1 MTDIENYHNWLRDAH
16 AMEKQ
21 VESLL
26 VATIRRLD
34 NEPQLRTRLEQHLY
48 ETRRQ
53 LSALQDI
60 IARNHISRSALK
72 DAMSRV
78 AALGQTIGIMLP
90 GDEVIKVIITAYV
103 FAHFEVACYTALL
116 TAAERVGDHS
126 AMHTLEGI
134 LAEERGMADWLLH
147 YLPALTG
154 QYLMDTDMPGV
165 EAGIKPPENAMVK
178 RQTIALL
185 AAEEQVPLVL
195 TARQQALVDAVAN
208 RMLPA
213 ERNPVSPVGKPRAKA
228 RAGSGSR

>member
-21 VESLL
+21 AESLL

-60 IARNHISRSALK
+60 I
-72 DAMSRV
+72 
-78 AALGQTIGIMLP
+78 GIMLP

-116 TAAERVGDHS
+116 TAAKRVGDHS

-165 EAGIKPPENAMVK
+165 EAGH
-178 RQTIALL
+178 
-185 AAEEQVPLVL
+185 
-195 TARQQALVDAVAN
+195 
-208 RMLPA
+208 
-213 ERNPVSPVGKPRAKA
+213 
-228 RAGSGSR
+228 

>member
-1 MTDIENYHNWLRDAH
+1 MTDSENYHNWLRDAH

-21 VESLL
+21 AESLL
-26 VATIRRLD
+26 MATIRRLD

-53 LSALQDI
+53 LSALQDL

-90 GDEVIKVIITAYV
+90 GDELIKLITTAYV

-116 TAAERVGDHS
+116 TAAKRVGDHS
-126 AMHTLEGI
+126 AMPTLEGI

-147 YLPALTG
+147 HLPALTG
-154 QYLMDTDMPGV
+154 QYLMHNSLPGV
-165 EAGIKPPENAMVK
+165 EAG
-178 RQTIALL
+178 Q
-185 AAEEQVPLVL
+185 
-195 TARQQALVDAVAN
+195 
-208 RMLPA
+208 
-213 ERNPVSPVGKPRAKA
+213 
-228 RAGSGSR
+228 

>member
-21 VESLL
+21 AESLL

-72 DAMSRV
+72 DAMRRV

-116 TAAERVGDHS
+116 TAAKRVGDHS

-165 EAGIKPPENAMVK
+165 EAGH
-178 RQTIALL
+178 
-185 AAEEQVPLVL
+185 
-195 TARQQALVDAVAN
+195 
-208 RMLPA
+208 
-213 ERNPVSPVGKPRAKA
+213 
-228 RAGSGSR
+228 

>member
-21 VESLL
+21 AESLL

-116 TAAERVGDHS
+116 TAAKRVGDHS

-154 QYLMDTDMPGV
+154 GW
-165 EAGIKPPENAMVK
+165 
-178 RQTIALL
+178 RW
-185 AAEEQVPLVL
+185 
-195 TARQQALVDAVAN
+195 R
-208 RMLPA
+208 
-213 ERNPVSPVGKPRAKA
+213 
-228 RAGSGSR
+228 SRSHGGR

>member
-21 VESLL
+21 AESLL

-116 TAAERVGDHS
+116 TAAKRVGDHS

-165 EAGIKPPENAMVK
+165 EAGHCRRRTLWSN
-178 RQTIALL
+178 
-185 AAEEQVPLVL
+185 
-195 TARQQALVDAVAN
+195 
-208 RMLPA
+208 
-213 ERNPVSPVGKPRAKA
+213 GKP
-228 RAGSGSR
+228 SRSSPPRKRFRWY